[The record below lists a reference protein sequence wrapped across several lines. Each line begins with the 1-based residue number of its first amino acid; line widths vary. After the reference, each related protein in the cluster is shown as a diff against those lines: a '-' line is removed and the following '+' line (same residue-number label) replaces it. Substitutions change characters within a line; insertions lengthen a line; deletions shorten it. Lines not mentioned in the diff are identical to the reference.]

1 MKQIIVFLCA
11 LVSGIAFADDNR
23 FHQICTRT
31 PPEEK
36 FVFKLYSNHAMQ
48 VCPLNEFQDNG
59 EACENLY
66 GGTPLWNELIDLNG
80 DGYLDIIMSYRRNI
94 WQGDEP
100 YFVFLNCGNDT
111 FIKIMEL
118 GFAYL
123 GSKKDVRSNG
133 LLELTGI
140 RAKYI
145 SNTYDSYSLQR
156 YTLKFDTKKSK
167 YVAIP
172 VGHKFPMTSEAEDEW
187 AAKVVPENFTNWDV
201 FPEHLREQK

>member
-1 MKQIIVFLCA
+1 MKRMVAFLCT

-36 FVFKLYSNHAMQ
+36 FVFKLYPDYSMQ
-48 VCPLNEFQDNG
+48 VCTLESFQENG
-59 EACENLY
+59 KSCEYLH
-66 GGTPLWNELIDLNG
+66 GGRPSWNEIVDLNG
-80 DGYLDIIMSYRRNI
+80 DGYLDIIMSYDPGQFR
-94 WQGDEP
+94 GSKP
-100 YFVFLNCGNDT
+100 YYVFLNCGNDA

-118 GFAYL
+118 GFAYA

-133 LLELTGI
+133 FLELTAVWAEFI
-140 RAKYI
+140 Y
-145 SNTYDSYSLQR
+145 NTYDDYSLQR

-172 VGHKFPMTSEAEDEW
+172 VGHKFQMTLEAEDEW